1 MKKDERI
8 IFCGGIP
15 VGSLPYS
22 TKVKNE
28 WRHTLLPLYA
38 FMAWTAT
45 TLPFHHITAHYNT
58 NYPNWGFC
66 GPPQPLHPHSKT
78 VLEITL

>member
-58 NYPNWGFC
+58 NYPN
-66 GPPQPLHPHSKT
+66 
-78 VLEITL
+78 